1 MWPVFEHEEAFQP
14 VLCLSRWANVLGGFC
29 ERCSCGR
36 GLEGVPVL
44 RGKMPCWEGATGVVP
59 TGLLCS
65 LDMPALLVGPQLLS
79 LS

>member
-1 MWPVFEHEEAFQP
+1 MRKLFSLHCA
-14 VLCLSRWANVLGGFC
+14 
-29 ERCSCGR
+29 GR
-36 GLEGVPVL
+36 GGLMSWVVSVSAAPVGGYWEGVPVL

-59 TGLLCS
+59 TGLLRS